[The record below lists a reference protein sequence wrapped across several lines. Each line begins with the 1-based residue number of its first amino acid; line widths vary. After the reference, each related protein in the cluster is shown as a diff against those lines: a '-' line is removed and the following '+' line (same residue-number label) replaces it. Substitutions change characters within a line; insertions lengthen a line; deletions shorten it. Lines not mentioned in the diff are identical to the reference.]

1 MIELKDVIFSYGEE
15 DSANCLKNISFTVS
29 DGQFVLLTGPSGCG
43 KSTILRL
50 INGLIP
56 NYYKGNFSGEVN
68 VNGISV
74 PETPLY
80 EMAKHTG
87 TVFQNPRSQFFN
99 VDTTSELAFCC
110 ENLGMPETE
119 ILSRINNTVER
130 FSIQK
135 LIDRNIFYL
144 SGGEKQKIACAS
156 VDVAQ
161 PDIILLDEPSANL
174 DTNSVIALRNLIKI
188 WKEQKKTIL
197 IAEHRIAYIWD
208 LIDRAVIMKSGTI
221 VKELT
226 KEEIDRTTEEDVKNF
241 GLRSLKMENPQD
253 IYISYEETPEKIIL
267 KDFQFSYE
275 KKKPVLEIEEMSIP
289 AGKIVAVTGRN
300 GLGKTT
306 FLKCLCGLKKCRGRM
321 YYKGKWYKGRQ
332 RINQIFMI
340 MQDVN
345 HQLFSESVLEEVLIS
360 MNEENENRAREILGL
375 LGLSEFANCHPMA
388 LSGGQKQR
396 VSIACAVASEREILL
411 FDEPT
416 SGLDYEHML
425 LTGEIFRE
433 LKKSGKTVIIV
444 THDDELIRNCCDVV
458 LHLNQKQRVDELF

>member
-1 MIELKDVIFSYGEE
+1 MIELKDVIFSYGEK
-15 DSANCLKNISFTVS
+15 DSANCLKNITFTVS
-29 DGQFVLLTGPSGCG
+29 AGQFVLLTGPSGCG

-50 INGLIP
+50 VNGLIP

-74 PETPLY
+74 PETSLY

-174 DTNSVIALRNLIKI
+174 DTNSVMSLRNLIKI

-226 KEEIDRTTEEDVKNF
+226 REEIDRTTEDDVKNF

-253 IYISYEETPEKIIL
+253 IYISHEETPEKIIL

-321 YYKGKWYKGRQ
+321 YYKGKWYKSRQ
-332 RINQIFMI
+332 RINQIFMV

-396 VSIACAVASEREILL
+396 LSIACAVASEREILL

-458 LHLNQKQRVDELF
+458 LHLNQKKKGYELF